1 MHTKSVPWQ
10 RSGERVTDN
19 LSCILPLAKPVP
31 FRYTAPMHST
41 VFDFIRYMKLEK
53 NVSGHTERSYL
64 ADLEQF
70 FDFLGGRKPTDVD
83 HQALRGFISHLLALN
98 ISKASIN
105 RKLSAVRTFFKYLN
119 RQGIITTNPARL
131 VATPRREKRLPA
143 VLTVDQA
150 LGLMESSR
158 KAAADNGE
166 QGLRDR
172 AILETL
178 YSTGIRAS
186 ELVGMNREDI
196 SASDRL
202 IRIRGKGR
210 KERVVPIGQKALD
223 AIDTYGRAK
232 KKNEIAAV
240 FTGPSGNRLTPRT
253 VQRILEKYR
262 KKLGFPQ
269 KASPHTLRHSFAT
282 HLLESGADLRAIQ
295 ELLGHASL
303 STTQRYTHLNLA
315 SLMDTYDRAH
325 PKARKK

>member
-1 MHTKSVPWQ
+1 
-10 RSGERVTDN
+10 
-19 LSCILPLAKPVP
+19 
-31 FRYTAPMHST
+31 MHST
-41 VFDFIRYMKLEK
+41 VFDFIRYMKQEK

-70 FDFLGGRKPTDVD
+70 FDFLGGREIADVD
-83 HQALRGFISHLLALN
+83 HQVLRGFIGHLLALN

-105 RKLSAVRTFFKYLN
+105 RKLSAIRTFFKYLN
-119 RQGIITTNPARL
+119 RQGIVSANPARL

-150 LGLMESSR
+150 LGLMESSG

-166 QGLRDR
+166 HALRDR

-210 KERVVPIGQKALD
+210 KERIVPIGQKAID
-223 AIDTYGRAK
+223 AIDAYTRAK
-232 KKNEIAAV
+232 KKKEIAAV

-315 SLMDTYDRAH
+315 SLMDAYDRAH